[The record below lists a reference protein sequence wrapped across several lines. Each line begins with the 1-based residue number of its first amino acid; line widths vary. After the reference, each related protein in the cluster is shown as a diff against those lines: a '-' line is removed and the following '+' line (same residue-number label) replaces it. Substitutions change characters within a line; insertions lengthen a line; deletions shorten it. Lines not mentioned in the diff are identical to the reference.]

1 MATFLTILLVID
13 ALVLILLI
21 VGLQHGN
28 EGGMG
33 SAFGSGNSAGFF
45 GASGGVSFIVR
56 GTWIAGALFFALSM
70 TLAWVKTREHF
81 GVGRE
86 VNKLLMEAP
95 AIPTSTPVSG
105 INAAPTAVPA
115 NPAATAAP
123 VAPTATP

>member
-1 MATFLTILLVID
+1 LITFLTVLLVID
-13 ALVLILLI
+13 VLVLMLLV

-56 GTWIAGALFFALSM
+56 ATWIAGALFFILS
-70 TLAWVKTREHF
+70 LSVAWLKTREHY

-86 VNKLLMEAP
+86 VEKLLGTDLP
-95 AIPTSTPVSG
+95 
-105 INAAPTAVPA
+105 
-115 NPAATAAP
+115 AAP
-123 VAPTATP
+123 VSPVVSPAPAASPVSADPASAPAPTPAQ

>member
-1 MATFLTILLVID
+1 MITFLTVLLVID
-13 ALVLILLI
+13 VLVLMLLV

-56 GTWIAGALFFALSM
+56 ATWIAGALFFILS
-70 TLAWVKTREHF
+70 LSVAWLKTREHY

-86 VNKLLMEAP
+86 VEKLLGTDLP
-95 AIPTSTPVSG
+95 
-105 INAAPTAVPA
+105 
-115 NPAATAAP
+115 AAP
-123 VAPTATP
+123 VSPVVSPAPAASPVSADPASAPAPTPAQ

>member
-1 MATFLTILLVID
+1 MSTFLTILLVID

-56 GTWIAGALFFALSM
+56 GTWIAGTLFFALSM

-86 VNKLLMEAP
+86 VNRLLMEVP
-95 AIPTSTPVSG
+95 VTPTSTAAPG
-105 INAAPTAVPA
+105 INAAPTAAPA
-115 NPAATAAP
+115 STAAP
-123 VAPTATP
+123 VAPTAAH

>member
-1 MATFLTILLVID
+1 MITFLTVLLVID
-13 ALVLILLI
+13 VLVLMLLV

-56 GTWIAGALFFALSM
+56 ATWIAGALFFVLALS
-70 TLAWVKTREHF
+70 LAWLKTREHY

-86 VNKLLMEAP
+86 VEKLLGTEVPAAP
-95 AIPTSTPVSG
+95 APLATATP
-105 INAAPTAVPA
+105 AAALPA
-115 NPAATAAP
+115 ETPAAATTPAATPAQ
-123 VAPTATP
+123 

>member
-13 ALVLILLI
+13 VLVLILLI

-56 GTWIAGALFFALSM
+56 GTWIAGALFFALSLG
-70 TLAWVKTREHF
+70 LAWVKTREHF

-86 VNKLLMEAP
+86 VNKLLMDAP
-95 AIPTSTPVSG
+95 PASPAATPAAGLNV
-105 INAAPTAVPA
+105 APTAVPA
-115 NPAATAAP
+115 APAATPASTAAP
-123 VAPTATP
+123 K

>member
-1 MATFLTILLVID
+1 MITFLTVLLVID
-13 ALVLILLI
+13 VLVLMILV

-56 GTWIAGALFFALSM
+56 ATWIAGALFFALALS
-70 TLAWVKTREHF
+70 LAWLKTREHY

-86 VNKLLMEAP
+86 VEKLLGAEVPAAP
-95 AIPTSTPVSG
+95 APMATETPA
-105 INAAPTAVPA
+105 AAPTA
-115 NPAATAAP
+115 AATPAQ
-123 VAPTATP
+123 

>member
-1 MATFLTILLVID
+1 LITFLTVLLVID
-13 ALVLILLI
+13 VLVLMLLV

-56 GTWIAGALFFALSM
+56 ATWIAGALFFVLALS
-70 TLAWVKTREHF
+70 LAWLKTREHY

-86 VNKLLMEAP
+86 VEKLLGTEVPAAP
-95 AIPTSTPVSG
+95 APLATATP
-105 INAAPTAVPA
+105 AAALPA
-115 NPAATAAP
+115 ETPAAATTPAATPAQ
-123 VAPTATP
+123 